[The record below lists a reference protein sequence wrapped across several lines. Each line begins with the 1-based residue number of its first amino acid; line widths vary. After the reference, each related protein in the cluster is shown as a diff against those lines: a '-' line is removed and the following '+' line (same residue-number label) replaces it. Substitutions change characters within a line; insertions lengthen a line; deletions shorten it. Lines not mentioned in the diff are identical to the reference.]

1 MDIRDTA
8 AKYLASRARSTG
20 EMKIYLRSK
29 GYGDDEI
36 SEVIADFLDYGYLD
50 DEDYCRQYIKYAFS
64 KGKGPV
70 RVKQE
75 LAEKGIDRD
84 IIGFALEDYEAEESD
99 LDRALKQARKT
110 ADGKP
115 VDDKMKGRIGRRL
128 VSLGYSMDIAYKVID
143 IIKRENDEE
152 SFY

>member
-20 EMKIYLRSK
+20 EMRTHLKSK
-29 GYGDDEI
+29 GYEDAEI
-36 SEVIADFLDYGYLD
+36 REVIADFTDYGYLD

-64 KGKGPV
+64 KGKGPL

-75 LAEKGIDRD
+75 LAEKGIDRETVT
-84 IIGFALEDYEAEESD
+84 FALEDYEAEESD

-115 VDDKMKGRIGRRL
+115 MDEKMKGRVGRRL
-128 VSLGYSMDIAYKVID
+128 TSLGYSMDIVYKVIEILMRD
-143 IIKRENDEE
+143 QDE
-152 SFY
+152 

>member
-20 EMKIYLRSK
+20 EMKSHLRSK
-29 GYGDDEI
+29 GYDDGEI
-36 SEVIADFLDYGYLD
+36 AEVIADFLDYGYLD

-64 KGKGPV
+64 KGKGPI

-84 IIGFALEDYEAEESD
+84 AIAFALEDYEMEESD
-99 LDRALKQARKT
+99 LERALAQARKT
-110 ADGKP
+110 AGDKP
-115 VDDKMKGRIGRRL
+115 IDEKMKGRIGRRL
-128 VSLGYSMDIAYKVID
+128 VSLGYSTDIAYKVIG
-143 IIKRENDEE
+143 ILKREQDE
-152 SFY
+152 